1 MTKIGKEYIDDL
13 TGLYNRR
20 YLLLEAIK
28 KLKSAE
34 QKGMPLS
41 MVFIDLDHFKNV
53 NDTYGHARGD
63 VVLREFGEFLKRE
76 LRQNDTV
83 YRYGG
88 DEFICILP
96 NADYAQAVVVSGRFM
111 KRCRAKEFAK
121 NRLTL
126 SIGIASF
133 PENAGDWKGL
143 FELAEVYYY
152 QGLMFKES
160 GDKINSKKYFTKATK
175 IFKKLGAK
183 GWVEKI
189 SSVSLKKGAHS
200 GHNG

>member
-1 MTKIGKEYIDDL
+1 MAKIGKEYIDDL

-34 QKGMPLS
+34 QSEMPLS
-41 MVFIDLDHFKNV
+41 IVFIDLDHFKNV

-63 VVLREFGEFLKRE
+63 VVLKEFGEFLKRE

-96 NADYAQAVVVSGRFM
+96 NADYKQAVMVSGRFM
-111 KRCRAKEFAK
+111 KKCRAEEFAK

-126 SIGIASF
+126 SIYSSSLTGTCTVQRDMAGIR
-133 PENAGDWKGL
+133 
-143 FELAEVYYY
+143 
-152 QGLMFKES
+152 
-160 GDKINSKKYFTKATK
+160 
-175 IFKKLGAK
+175 
-183 GWVEKI
+183 
-189 SSVSLKKGAHS
+189 
-200 GHNG
+200 

>member
-41 MVFIDLDHFKNV
+41 IVFIDLNHFKNV
-53 NDTYGHARGD
+53 NDIYSYVHGD
-63 VVLREFGEFLKRE
+63 AVLKEFATFLKTL
-76 LRQNDTV
+76 LRIDDTV

-96 NADYAQAVVVSGRFM
+96 NADYAQAVMVFGRFM
-111 KRCRAKEFAK
+111 ERCRSREFGG

-133 PENAGDWKGL
+133 PENAGD
-143 FELAEVYYY
+143 
-152 QGLMFKES
+152 
-160 GDKINSKKYFTKATK
+160 
-175 IFKKLGAK
+175 
-183 GWVEKI
+183 
-189 SSVSLKKGAHS
+189 
-200 GHNG
+200 

>member
-20 YLLLEAIK
+20 YLFIQAPKELK
-28 KLKSAE
+28 KAE
-34 QKGMPLS
+34 QSEMPLS
-41 MVFIDLDHFKNV
+41 IVFIDLDHFKNV

-63 VVLREFGEFLKRE
+63 ILLREFGEFLGSL
-76 LRQNDTV
+76 LRKDDTV

-96 NADYAQAVVVSGRFM
+96 NADYKQAVMVSGRFM
-111 KRCRAKEFAK
+111 ERCKSREFGG

-133 PENAGDWKGL
+133 PENAGD
-143 FELAEVYYY
+143 
-152 QGLMFKES
+152 
-160 GDKINSKKYFTKATK
+160 
-175 IFKKLGAK
+175 
-183 GWVEKI
+183 
-189 SSVSLKKGAHS
+189 
-200 GHNG
+200 